1 MIIIDSHCHLDSK
14 ELNQDLDN
22 IIQKAADNNI
32 KYMQTICTK
41 ISEFDNIHKI
51 AIKYKNIFCSVGT
64 HPNYVSEE
72 KFHDMSEIIK
82 LSKLEKVIGIGET
95 GLDYYYDYAPKDL
108 QKKNFNEHIK
118 ASHETDLPVIIHTRE
133 AANDTIAILK
143 ENLAIK
149 HFPALIHCFTE
160 DKDFAKKILD
170 LGLYISMSGIVTFKN
185 AEKIRTALSY
195 IPIDRLI
202 VETDSPYLAPVP
214 YRGKINQPAYTK
226 NTLEFIANFLDIKI
240 EKLAEETTNNF
251 FTLFK
256 KANV

>member
-14 ELNQDLDN
+14 ELISDLDN
-22 IIQKAADNNI
+22 IIANAAAHNI

-41 ISEFDNIHKI
+41 ISEFNIIHQI
-51 AIKYKNIFCSVGT
+51 AVKYSNIFCSIGT
-64 HPNYVSEE
+64 HPNYVATE
-72 KFHDMSEIIK
+72 KFHDALDIIK
-82 LSKLEKVIGIGET
+82 YTKLDKVIGIGET

-118 ASHETDLPVIIHTRE
+118 ASQETDLPVIIHTRE
-133 AANDTIAILK
+133 AANDTISLLK
-143 ENLAIK
+143 ENLEIK
-149 HFPALIHCFTE
+149 PFPALIHCFTE
-160 DKDFAKKILD
+160 DKNFAKQVLD
-170 LGLYISMSGIVTFKN
+170 LGLYISISGIVTFKN

-202 VETDSPYLAPVP
+202 VETDSPYLAPIP

-226 NTLEFIANFLDIKI
+226 VTLEFIADFLKINI
-240 EKLAEETTNNF
+240 EKLADKTTNNF